1 MARFTWEEARRDLK
15 YRRER
20 ALKLGGEQMLERQ
33 RSGGRQTIRER
44 LDQLTDPGSF
54 QEVGT
59 LTTHKRRDVH
69 GARLEP
75 TSAGYVMGLG
85 KIDGRPVAVG
95 GEDFTVQGGSS
106 SGGMTKAKGGMGG
119 FVEDMAHEY
128 RIPLLLLVEGAGG
141 GLDKEES
148 GPPQVGG
155 SLTTS
160 FKLLGEVPVLTA
172 AMGACAGYAGGRV
185 TISHFSVMTRDT
197 ACVFAGGPPLV
208 TRALGYKIN
217 KFELG
222 GAHIHTQESG
232 LVDNVAEDEAD
243 ALRQLKRV
251 LSYLPQSVWDMPPFV
266 DTGDPPDRQDDILL
280 RIVPEDRRKAY
291 DIHDVIDVVVDKDS
305 FFEIS
310 PEWGQCL
317 VTGLARIGGF
327 PIGLLANNP
336 MHIGGALD
344 ARGSQKQAR
353 FIEFCDT
360 FHLPI
365 VYLVDVPGFMIG
377 EAAEREGTLRK
388 GMRALQAMS
397 EATVPMVT
405 VHMRKGYGMAYDA
418 TSNPNRLQLRV
429 MWPTTEWGSIPI
441 EGGVAAAYRREID
454 AASDPDELRARLEQ
468 ERLEEASPWEL
479 AEYFA
484 LDEMLDPTE
493 TRGFIYKFI
502 DAAQGSIRSGLGPKP
517 RYGVRV

>member
-1 MARFTWEEARRDLK
+1 MAGFSWDVARRELI

-20 ALKLGGEQMLERQ
+20 ALKLGGPEMVERQ
-33 RSGGRQTIRER
+33 RRAGRQTVRER

-59 LTTHKRRDVH
+59 LTTHKRR
-69 GARLEP
+69 GAQGNRLEP
-75 TSAGYVMGLG
+75 TSAGYVMGLAE
-85 KIDGRPVAVG
+85 IDGRPVAVG

-106 SGGMTKAKGGMGG
+106 SGGMSKSKGGMGG

-128 RIPLLLLVEGAGG
+128 RIPLILLVEGAGG
-141 GLDKEES
+141 GLDKEE
-148 GPPQVGG
+148 GPPGVGG
-155 SLTTS
+155 SLSMS

-222 GAHIHTQESG
+222 GAHIHTQVSG

-243 ALRQLKRV
+243 ALNQLKRV
-251 LSYLPQSVWDMPPFV
+251 LSYLPQSVWDMPPFEET
-266 DTGDPPDRQDDILL
+266 DDPPDRQDEILL
-280 RIVPEDRRKAY
+280 KIVPEDRRKAY
-291 DIHDVIDVVVDKDS
+291 DIHDVINVIVDRDS
-305 FFEIS
+305 FFEIG
-310 PEWGQCL
+310 PDWGKCL
-317 VTGLARIGGF
+317 TTGFARIGGY
-327 PIGLLANNP
+327 PIGVLANNP
-336 MHIGGALD
+336 MYLGGAMD
-344 ARGSQKQAR
+344 SDGSQKQTR

-360 FHLPI
+360 FHLPLI
-365 VYLVDVPGFMIG
+365 YLVDVPGFMIG

-418 TSNPNRLQLRV
+418 TSNPDRLRLRV
-429 MWPTTEWGSIPI
+429 MWPTAEWGSIPI

-454 AASDPDELRARLEQ
+454 AASDPDALRLKLEQ
-468 ERLEEASPWEL
+468 ERLEEASAWEF

-502 DAAQGSIRSGLGPKP
+502 KASQGSIRSNLGMKP
-517 RYGVRV
+517 RYGSRL